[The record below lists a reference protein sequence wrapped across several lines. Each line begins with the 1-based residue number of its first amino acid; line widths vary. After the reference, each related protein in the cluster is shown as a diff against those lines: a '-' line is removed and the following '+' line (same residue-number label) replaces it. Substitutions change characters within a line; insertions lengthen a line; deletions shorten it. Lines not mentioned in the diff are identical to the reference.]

1 MIRIDADQ
9 IRIECN
15 VMDFGQRGAVGP
27 DWLAEQLVLDD
38 VSGIGK
44 KRLGQSGQCATTVVG
59 RYDDHAE

>member
-1 MIRIDADQ
+1 MPIK

-15 VMDFGQRGAVGP
+15 VMDFGQRDAVGP

-44 KRLGQSGQCATTVVG
+44 KRLGQSGQCAATVVG
-59 RYDDHAE
+59 GYDGYAE

>member
-1 MIRIDADQ
+1 
-9 IRIECN
+9 
-15 VMDFGQRGAVGP
+15 MDFGQRGAVGP

-59 RYDDHAE
+59 GYDDHAE